1 MFYLLIIRL
10 SVIKLLY
17 KLSFIS
23 LHIKFL
29 FLIID
34 YDFLLMIN
42 CLLQFIRYYYIFH

>member
-42 CLLQFIRYYYIFH
+42 CLLQFIRYYYILH